1 MSFAAPASGRSRT
14 LLGTKPVQ
22 QNIGWFI
29 PAEYVIIVGIVQNEK
44 TPDDTDLQIL
54 ELLQAN
60 ARETQVEI
68 ARAVG
73 LAPSAVLERIRKL
86 EARGTLKGYAAM
98 VDPKVLGLGL
108 LAFVAV
114 RSDEAGSENRIAQ
127 SLAELP
133 EVLEVHHVAGDDCYL
148 IKVRARDA
156 EHLGQLLRTRFARVP
171 GVRST
176 RTTIVLET
184 VKETPRLPIA
194 RREEARA

>member
-1 MSFAAPASGRSRT
+1 VTERT
-14 LLGTKPVQ
+14 LDP
-22 QNIGWFI
+22 I
-29 PAEYVIIVGIVQNEK
+29 
-44 TPDDTDLQIL
+44 DLQIL
-54 ELLQAN
+54 DQLQAN
-60 ARETQVEI
+60 AREAQVDI

-86 EARGTLKGYAAM
+86 EARGVVRGYGAQ
-98 VDPKVLGLGL
+98 VNPKSLGLAL

-114 RSDEAGSENRIAQ
+114 RSEDASSDRGIAQ
-127 SLAELP
+127 ALADCP

-156 EHLGQLLRTRFARVP
+156 EHLGQLLRTRFGRIP

-184 VKETPRLPIA
+184 VKETSRLPLPV
-194 RREEARA
+194 REGVSS

>member
-1 MSFAAPASGRSRT
+1 MSPLDRT
-14 LLGTKPVQ
+14 
-22 QNIGWFI
+22 I
-29 PAEYVIIVGIVQNEK
+29 
-44 TPDDTDLQIL
+44 DDIDRLILNKLQ
-54 ELLQAN
+54 EN

-86 EARGTLKGYAAM
+86 EARRVIQGYAAQL
-98 VDPKVLGLGL
+98 DPAALDQSM

-114 RSDEAGSENRIAQ
+114 RSAEGPSDDSVARQLG
-127 SLAELP
+127 ELP

-148 IKVRARDA
+148 VKVRTRSS
-156 EHLGQLLRTRFARVP
+156 EHLGALLRTQIGKIP

-184 VKETPRLPIA
+184 MKETSRLTIPRAIA
-194 RREEARA
+194 EAAV